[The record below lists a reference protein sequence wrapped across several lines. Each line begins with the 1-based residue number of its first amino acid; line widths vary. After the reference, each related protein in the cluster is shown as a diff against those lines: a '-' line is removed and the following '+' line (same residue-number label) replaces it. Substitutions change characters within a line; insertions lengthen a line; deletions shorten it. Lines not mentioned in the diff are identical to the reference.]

1 MERNEKSKQ
10 WLLKDQERRLEHLD
24 EWQEEYE
31 QMNITIGN
39 IKVMVADLVIEEKRV
54 DDQMT
59 NLRYRINAEE
69 KKIREINKMLRDK
82 NDIEIANPKDWE
94 GDRSNV

>member
-31 QMNITIGN
+31 QMNVTYTN
-39 IKVMVADLVIEEKRV
+39 LIKMVEECMAEQKRV
-54 DDQMT
+54 DDSMT
-59 NLRYRINAEE
+59 NLRYRINGEE
-69 KKIREINKMLRDK
+69 KKIREINKLLRDK
-82 NDIEIANPKDWE
+82 NDPSIKSPKE
-94 GDRSNV
+94 SIGDVSNV